1 MALDLNL
8 LYGEMFA
15 SAMIHGTLPYL
26 IYFLTRS
33 IPGMTNMSYIAV
45 LIGACS
51 FISFLLQCG
60 FLTTLQANTC
70 KGVKNVTSIFTGGAV
85 AALITGIMLAIP
97 AFSEPMR
104 LMVSSLIMNHNIILD
119 PLDAANQQILL
130 EASEKITGTTHT
142 GSIQVQPTLSEVE
155 DQTRREIAIG
165 AGYWGFAAGAYGI
178 GVGTMFAG
186 SACT

>member
-15 SAMIHGTLPYL
+15 SAMIHGTIPYL
-26 IYFLTRS
+26 IYFLSRS
-33 IPGMTNMSYIAV
+33 IPAMSHMSYIAV
-45 LIGACS
+45 LLGACA
-51 FISFLLQCG
+51 FLSFLLQCG
-60 FLTTLQANTC
+60 LLTTLQANTC
-70 KGVKNVTSIFTGGAV
+70 KGVKNVTSIVKGGAV
-85 AALITGIMLAIP
+85 AAVITAIMLAIP

-104 LMVSSLIMNHNIILD
+104 LMVSSLIMKHNIILD
-119 PLDAANQQILL
+119 PLDVAHQQVLLDAAQ
-130 EASEKITGTTHT
+130 KITGAVPDVAV
-142 GSIQVQPTLSEVE
+142 QVQPTVSEIE

-186 SACT
+186 SACN